1 MLFCVPTDVCLNNLL
16 VNILIS
22 AFSSAP
28 VNMNNMYQQYDIV
41 AVVASSTCWL
51 IIPII
56 ATKVYTVVADINSKQ
71 FKQTPQTTVRLKHG

>member
-41 AVVASSTCWL
+41 AVVASSSCWL
-51 IIPII
+51 IVPII

-71 FKQTPQTTVRLKHG
+71 FKQTPQTTVLLKHG